1 MFPTRFPTGE
11 SGTVLCVIP
20 SHMFFHCLNFSTS
33 RPGAFSLFSQFA
45 SLVLK
50 ISLFWSSKLLLAIGK
65 RSLTSSRVAS
75 LHRHRGNGVFCFCLC
90 RDWRLV
96 NSTQL
101 REIRWYRRDLDNVL
115 DFCGETGQMLH
126 SATFSVR
133 CSIFSL

>member
-50 ISLFWSSKLLLAIGK
+50 NFSFLELETFASDRQEESHLIASSVVAQ
-65 RSLTSSRVAS
+65 TS
-75 LHRHRGNGVFCFCLC
+75 G
-90 RDWRLV
+90 
-96 NSTQL
+96 
-101 REIRWYRRDLDNVL
+101 
-115 DFCGETGQMLH
+115 
-126 SATFSVR
+126 
-133 CSIFSL
+133 